1 MVVALNETSRLM
13 SEIDEIIEA
22 RGGWPLVGSVTPE
35 NEVSVDV
42 AKVPA
47 HELEDTSKSAKTSES
62 TTNVEDVVA
71 EIEES
76 QQEVEDSGRL
86 RAIDNLSPMELS
98 NVLQQC
104 VPERGSIDRQE
115 LLQAAA
121 RRLGFEKL
129 NRRLR
134 SRLNKT
140 INADNQAGRLR
151 TDWERV

>member
-22 RGGWPLVGSVTPE
+22 RGGWSFAGSVTPE

-42 AKVPA
+42 AKVPPQ
-47 HELEDTSKSAKTSES
+47 EVEDTSKSAKASES

-76 QQEVEDSGRL
+76 QQEVVDSGRL

-98 NVLQQC
+98 NVL
-104 VPERGSIDRQE
+104 
-115 LLQAAA
+115 
-121 RRLGFEKL
+121 
-129 NRRLR
+129 
-134 SRLNKT
+134 
-140 INADNQAGRLR
+140 
-151 TDWERV
+151 

>member
-1 MVVALNETSRLM
+1 M
-13 SEIDEIIEA
+13 
-22 RGGWPLVGSVTPE
+22 
-35 NEVSVDV
+35 
-42 AKVPA
+42 
-47 HELEDTSKSAKTSES
+47 
-62 TTNVEDVVA
+62 EDVVA

-140 INADNQAGRLR
+140 ISADNQAGRLR
-151 TDWERV
+151 TDWERVWRPKRQRKR